1 MSKAC
6 AEAFAE
12 YDKLRQAVCL
22 AKRMCDD
29 ARRIRN
35 NLAAALGLSIST
47 VLGVALAL
55 AAVATSGVG
64 LPVAIALAIPII
76 GYLALGMSALSLGG
90 LVVAIIETLKCENE
104 VAELERKAS
113 SARAKLI
120 EVNASD
126 QEELSNYLKIPS
138 GC

>member
-12 YDKLRQAVCL
+12 YDRLRQAACL
-22 AKRMCDD
+22 AKKMCDD
-29 ARRIRN
+29 ARRLRN
-35 NLAAALGLSIST
+35 NLAGALGLSIST

-55 AAVATSGVG
+55 SAVASSGVG
-64 LPVAIALAIPII
+64 LPVAIAIAIPII
-76 GYLALGMSALSLGG
+76 GYIALGMSALSLGG
-90 LVVAIIETLKCENE
+90 LIVAIIETLKCESK
-104 VAELERKAS
+104 VTDLEQKAS
-113 SARAKLI
+113 TARAKLV

-126 QEELSNYLKIPS
+126 QTELSNYLKIPS